1 MMFREAVEKRMRE
14 MGMTQADVCRASGV
28 HTTTLNRWL
37 LGKSQLSERNL
48 EDVVKALGEARLV
61 WQK

>member
-1 MMFREAVEKRMRE
+1 
-14 MGMTQADVCRASGV
+14 MTQADVCRASGV

-48 EDVVKALGEARLV
+48 EAVAKAMGGAKLV
-61 WQK
+61 WQKENTPASTG